1 MQLNDSLAIKICRV
15 LCIFFMTYVH
25 INPGK
30 DNWTG
35 EIPDYLANIGYL
47 LSDLL
52 GRASVPALSVLGG
65 YLAVSA
71 YQRRANWW
79 QYAKERFQ
87 TLIIPLITWNLV
99 IILIS
104 LIILWLTG
112 TQTSVIR
119 DLQPFDQIT
128 FWLIFDRI
136 TAINTG
142 SATMAL
148 NFLRDFFEIGRASC
162 RERV

>member
-15 LCIFFMTYVH
+15 LCIFFTTYVH

-79 QYAKERFQ
+79 QYAKKDSKR
-87 TLIIPLITWNLV
+87 LSSHSSHG
-99 IILIS
+99 IS
-104 LIILWLTG
+104 
-112 TQTSVIR
+112 
-119 DLQPFDQIT
+119 
-128 FWLIFDRI
+128 
-136 TAINTG
+136 
-142 SATMAL
+142 
-148 NFLRDFFEIGRASC
+148 
-162 RERV
+162 